1 MPQLSL
7 LICNFVAP
15 TSLDFRESRI
25 AVPYSDFA
33 GRFGVLWGGRKNVG
47 MDGGYG
53 SGAIKV
59 TEGVVIEFKGVIR
72 VGFFTVICR

>member
-1 MPQLSL
+1 M
-7 LICNFVAP
+7 
-15 TSLDFRESRI
+15 TWRGESECCG
-25 AVPYSDFA
+25 A
-33 GRFGVLWGGRKNVG
+33 GGGRKNVG